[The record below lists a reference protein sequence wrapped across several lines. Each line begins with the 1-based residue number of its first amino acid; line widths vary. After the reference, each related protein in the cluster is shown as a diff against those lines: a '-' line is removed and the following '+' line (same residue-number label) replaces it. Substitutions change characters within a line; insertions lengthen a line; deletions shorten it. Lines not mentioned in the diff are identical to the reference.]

1 MEAPLMSGT
10 ELLNLGMVE
19 SESIWHQGSAA
30 LRVLD
35 SALSLILVQ
44 TPPFLMQLV
53 DSWIVVVRVVT
64 SLLVCPSLPVVPQ
77 DVHHAVATW
86 SLCREIHQRFWAN
99 RTFVYRL
106 WVLRLV
112 LVV

>member
-1 MEAPLMSGT
+1 MSGT
-10 ELLNLGMVE
+10 ELLNLGMVG

-30 LRVLD
+30 LRVMD

-44 TPPFLMQLV
+44 TPPFLILVV
-53 DSWIVVVRVVT
+53 DSLTVVVRLVT
-64 SLLVCPSLPVVPQ
+64 SLLLCPSVPVVPE

-99 RTFVYRL
+99 RTFVY
-106 WVLRLV
+106 
-112 LVV
+112 